1 MRWNIWVASA
11 RLIKTRSICI
21 LIVGEGE
28 KLIEL
33 KAYAQTEG
41 LKNIVFLPKI
51 VKAQVPSVMRKLD
64 VCFIGWRVTKLYD
77 YGISPNKIPEYLM
90 SGKPVLHSFSG
101 PNDPISLADAGV
113 TVPAEDPAAIADAIE
128 SLEQSS
134 LEEREN
140 MGMRGSQYA
149 VRHYNYEKIAEK
161 LAKEIMA

>member
-101 PNDPISLADAGV
+101 PNDPHQFSGCRGYCARRGPSRYCRCYRIPRGRALWKNV
-113 TVPAEDPAAIADAIE
+113 KIWVC
-128 SLEQSS
+128 
-134 LEEREN
+134 EEAN
-140 MGMRGSQYA
+140 MLSG
-149 VRHYNYEKIAEK
+149 II
-161 LAKEIMA
+161 IMKK